1 MIHNCFCFYK
11 PFVDTQLPQI
21 SQVVS
26 WHTIAL
32 IFKLLFC
39 KQTAFNFSQIVWWY
53 KILFVFTSCWIDSS
67 KFVYLSGIALR
78 RTVSILR
85 QTDGGKQKVT
95 HHSQHGACKVQTAQN
110 GKVAPF
116 FLSEQNYQCNTAV
129 GN

>member
-1 MIHNCFCFYK
+1 MIHNCFNFYK

-32 IFKLLFC
+32 IRKLFGT
-39 KQTAFNFSQIVWWY
+39 QTAFNFSQVVWWY

-85 QTDGGKQKVT
+85 QTDGGKQEVT

-116 FLSEQNYQCNTAV
+116 FLSEQNYQCNPAV

>member
-1 MIHNCFCFYK
+1 MQIIALIFHNFNYN
-11 PFVDTQLPQI
+11 
-21 SQVVS
+21 
-26 WHTIAL
+26 TIAL
-32 IFKLLFC
+32 IRKLFVC

-53 KILFVFTSCWIDSS
+53 KNFVSFLQFVDLILR
-67 KFVYLSGIALR
+67 KFVCLLGVALR

-85 QTDGGKQKVT
+85 QTDGGKQEVT

>member
-1 MIHNCFCFYK
+1 MIHNCFYFYK

-32 IFKLLFC
+32 IRKLFGT
-39 KQTAFNFSQIVWWY
+39 QTAFNFSQIVWWY

-67 KFVYLSGIALR
+67 KFVFLSGIALR
-78 RTVSILR
+78 RKVSILR
-85 QTDGGKQKVT
+85 QTDGGKQEVT